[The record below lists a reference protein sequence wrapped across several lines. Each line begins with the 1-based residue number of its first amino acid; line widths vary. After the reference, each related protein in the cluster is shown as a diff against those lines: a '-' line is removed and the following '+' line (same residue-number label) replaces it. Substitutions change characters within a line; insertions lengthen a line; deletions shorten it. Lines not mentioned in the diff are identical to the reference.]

1 MSKQDKKGLVPELRF
16 PEFKGIGGWE
26 ELSLIQLAKFR
37 RGSFPQPY
45 GLSKWFNDENGMP
58 FIQVFDVNNNLQLKP
73 TTKRRISKLAAEQSV
88 FILKGTLVVTLQ
100 GSIGRVAITQYDAY
114 VDRTILIFEEFHK
127 PTEKLF
133 FAYIIQNLFELE
145 KERAPGGIIKTITKE
160 VLSDFTVRLPQF
172 PEQQKIADC
181 LSSLDELISAH
192 IQKHEALQSYKK
204 GLMQNLFPAEGETV
218 PALRFSEF
226 AKSERWTR
234 TKLISTAD
242 KNVKWSFVGGPFGS
256 NLKSSDYVSDG
267 VRIIQLQNIGDAEF
281 MDDYK
286 IFTSEEKA
294 NELLSNNIYPGDII
308 LSKMGD
314 PVGRACLIPNTHSR
328 YVMCS
333 DGIRLV
339 VDEMEH
345 NKYFIFTLI
354 NSNWFRGLVEKTAT
368 GSTRKR
374 IGLDDLKKLPLIV
387 PRMEEQQKIADCLSS
402 VDNLI
407 TAQAQKIEALKV
419 HKKGLM
425 QHLFPTVED

>member
-1 MSKQDKKGLVPELRF
+1 MSKQDKKSLMPELRF

-26 ELSLIQLAKFR
+26 KLSLIQLAKFR

-88 FILKGTLVVTLQ
+88 FILKGTLIVTLQ

-160 VLSDFTVRLPQF
+160 VLSDFTVRVPQF

-204 GLMQNLFPAEGETV
+204 GLMQNLFPAEGQTV
-218 PALRFSEF
+218 PTLRFSEF
-226 AKSERWTR
+226 ENAEAWRKGITDNLAVLTMGYAFKSTDFMDEGIQLVRMGNLYQGVLKFDRSPVFLPTNYEEEYSRFVIKPCDLLMSMTGTAGKEDYGFVVQVPAESPNLLLNQRVVKISPKKDCIKGFLLQTLKSE
-234 TKLISTAD
+234 
-242 KNVKWSFVGGPFGS
+242 NF
-256 NLKSSDYVSDG
+256 
-267 VRIIQLQNIGDAEF
+267 
-281 MDDYK
+281 
-286 IFTSEEKA
+286 
-294 NELLSNNIYPGDII
+294 
-308 LSKMGD
+308 
-314 PVGRACLIPNTHSR
+314 
-328 YVMCS
+328 
-333 DGIRLV
+333 
-339 VDEMEH
+339 
-345 NKYFIFTLI
+345 
-354 NSNWFRGLVEKTAT
+354 
-368 GSTRKR
+368 
-374 IGLDDLKKLPLIV
+374 LKKLYKLPGGTKQANLSAQQLKELDV
-387 PRMEEQQKIADCLSS
+387 YFPEVREQQKIADCLSS
-402 VDNLI
+402 IDNLI

-425 QHLFPTVED
+425 QQLFPTVED

>member
-1 MSKQDKKGLVPELRF
+1 MSKQDKKNLMPELRF

-26 ELSLIQLAKFR
+26 KLSLIQLAKFR

-88 FILKGTLVVTLQ
+88 FILKGTLIVTLQ

-160 VLSDFTVRLPQF
+160 VLSDFTVRVPQF

-218 PALRFSEF
+218 PAWRFSEF
-226 AKSERWTR
+226 ENAEAWRKGITDNLAVLTMGYAFKSTDFMDEGIQLVRMGNLYQGVLKFDRSPVFLPTNYEEEYSRFVIKPCDLLMSMTGTAGKEDYGFVVQVPTESPNLLLNQRIVKISPKKDCIKGFLLQTLKSE
-234 TKLISTAD
+234 
-242 KNVKWSFVGGPFGS
+242 NF
-256 NLKSSDYVSDG
+256 
-267 VRIIQLQNIGDAEF
+267 
-281 MDDYK
+281 
-286 IFTSEEKA
+286 
-294 NELLSNNIYPGDII
+294 
-308 LSKMGD
+308 
-314 PVGRACLIPNTHSR
+314 
-328 YVMCS
+328 
-333 DGIRLV
+333 
-339 VDEMEH
+339 
-345 NKYFIFTLI
+345 
-354 NSNWFRGLVEKTAT
+354 
-368 GSTRKR
+368 
-374 IGLDDLKKLPLIV
+374 LKKLYKLPGGTKQANLSAQQLKELDV
-387 PRMEEQQKIADCLSS
+387 YFPDVREQQKIADCLSS
-402 VDNLI
+402 IDNLI
-407 TAQAQKIEALKV
+407 TAQAQKIEVLKV

-425 QHLFPTVED
+425 QQIFPTVED